1 MRAYIIRRLLLII
14 PTLLLVSIMVF
25 LLVRFIPGDVIDL
38 IMEEH
43 MFETKRGREVN
54 IEAIKSRLGLDL
66 PIHVQYGRWISNALQ
81 GDLGESMWTN
91 RPVTEEIRAR
101 LPVSIELGFLGII
114 VGLLIALPIG
124 IFSAIRQ
131 DSGGDYLGRSFAIF
145 CIAVPNFW
153 VATMVVVL
161 PSIWLDW
168 SPLIEYCSLADNPI
182 ENLKQFI
189 IPAVI
194 LGMVLS
200 GYTMRMTR
208 TMMLEVLRQDYIRT
222 AWAKGLRER
231 VVILRHALKN
241 ALIPVISIAALQ
253 IPVLIGGSVI
263 IEQIFC
269 LPGMGRYFLDAIA
282 DRDYTIVSGIN
293 LVVATI
299 VLLNN
304 LATDITYGFLD
315 PRVQYK

>member
-1 MRAYIIRRLLLII
+1 MQAYILRRLLLII

-54 IEAIKSRLGLDL
+54 IEAIESRLGLDL

-168 SPLIEYCSLADNPI
+168 SPPIEYCSLVDNPI

-189 IPAVI
+189 IPAAI